1 MTATQQGSYSTA
13 ATAQQLQRSSCCMV
27 SKALV
32 SLCSQGNSP
41 AACPASWPEAV
52 AAAFAAAQAS
62 AYLEGNVI
70 MDRRMDSK
78 KLVAELVAEL
88 VRAPGWAW
96 SGMGI

>member
-1 MTATQQGSYSTA
+1 MTVTQPGSCSTA
-13 ATAQQLQRSSCCMV
+13 AASQQLLYGI

-41 AACPASWPEAV
+41 AACPASWSAAL
-52 AAAFAAAQAS
+52 AAALAAAQAS
-62 AYLEGNVI
+62 SYLKGNMI
-70 MDRRMDSK
+70 MDRRMDSTE
-78 KLVAELVAEL
+78 LAAELVAEL